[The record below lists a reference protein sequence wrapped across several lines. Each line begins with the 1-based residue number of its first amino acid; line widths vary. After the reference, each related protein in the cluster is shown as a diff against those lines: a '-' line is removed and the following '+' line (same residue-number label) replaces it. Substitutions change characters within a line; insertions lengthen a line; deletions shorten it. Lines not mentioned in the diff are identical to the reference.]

1 MPVIFTRLTYFPSIS
16 GDVMTMA
23 STRGSSS
30 STWCKSLEVLSLLL
44 CLLSSSS
51 HVTLAQE
58 NGEET
63 NTENGF
69 TGPTT
74 QEVFHIDLKH
84 KESTTS
90 SITIGWKVPNGYEV
104 SEYEV
109 VSRKTSSNATTYSGP
124 LDPEEDQYLI
134 SDLARNTEYEIC
146 VKAKVELD
154 EDAADEE
161 EQVCKLVFTIPL
173 VLVSSLVVLFC
184 VLGYIALM
192 ILIGYC
198 VWKRHTNK
206 ILAEQAEKEE
216 EEEKMKTNEQP
227 QTYLGAPANNA
238 PKSSIEDQDIPYITP
253 PVEQLSPS
261 EKDQYKKALV

>member
-1 MPVIFTRLTYFPSIS
+1 MI
-16 GDVMTMA
+16 MA
-23 STRGSSS
+23 SIRGSNTSS
-30 STWCKSLEVLSLLL
+30 WCRSLGVLSLWL
-44 CLLSSSS
+44 CLLSYSS

-63 NTENGF
+63 STETVN

-74 QEVFHIDLKH
+74 PEVFHIDFEH
-84 KESTTS
+84 RESTTS

-109 VSRKTSSNATTYSGP
+109 ISRKSSGNATTFSGP
-124 LDPEEDQYLI
+124 LDPGDNEYLI

-146 VKAKVELD
+146 VTAKVELD
-154 EDAADEE
+154 EDTDEE
-161 EQVCKLVFTIPL
+161 EEKVCELVSTIPL

-184 VLGYIALM
+184 VLGYIGLM

-198 VWKRHTNK
+198 VWKQHMK
-206 ILAEQAEKEE
+206 KMLAEQEEKEE
-216 EEEKMKTNEQP
+216 EEEKLKSKEQP
-227 QTYLGAPANNA
+227 QTYLAPPAGNP